1 MLPVATEIVPV
12 LDVSEQRAGDEVRTK
27 HRRTPKSE
35 IAYCGRPARQD
46 QLTDDLGEVDCRAC
60 WRAMAAGARR

>member
-1 MLPVATEIVPV
+1 MLPVTETVPV
-12 LDVSEQRAGDEVRTK
+12 IDVSEPMAGDEQRPAK

-46 QLTDDLGEVDCRAC
+46 QLTDDLGEVDCRNC
-60 WRAMAAGARR
+60 WRAMAGQR